1 MFFLFLC
8 GIMNIVTI
16 FIPDFLPSFGS
27 LGLAVSRVEDFLE
40 IDQSETRIACGV
52 HVCQCIGTKL
62 AVFIILSQSI
72 NKHDRHRQ
80 FLFLIGRFL
89 ELFSSETALPNNRNL
104 VGSIYER
111 SSIKIAH
118 FVLIR

>member
-1 MFFLFLC
+1 MV
-8 GIMNIVTI
+8 IDYHSKTI
-16 FIPDFLPSFGS
+16 QEGHLKRLPIFPQS
-27 LGLAVSRVEDFLE
+27 L
-40 IDQSETRIACGV
+40 
-52 HVCQCIGTKL
+52 
-62 AVFIILSQSI
+62 
-72 NKHDRHRQ
+72 NKRFRHRQ

-118 FVLIR
+118 LAVSRVEDFLEIDQSETRIACGVHVC